1 VQATCPQCSNR
12 IVVDDAKVPD
22 RAFNVKCPKCG
33 NVLKLPGKAA
43 APPPTDS
50 TLPPTPL
57 RGAEPP
63 GASEELRAQMMAQVR
78 REMALGESKAG
89 GAGRAMVAL
98 PDRALAGTV
107 ALTLT
112 RNGYTVDTLEDWEEG
127 ARLLEQ
133 GVYSL
138 VVTARAGASQ
148 AKGESLYQRINRL
161 NPEGR
166 RRLFV
171 VLVGDEF
178 KTGDGTQAFVTL
190 ADLVINSR
198 DAATADGPLRNT
210 VAERSR
216 LWQVFLDARQRFEAS
231 AV

>member
-1 VQATCPQCSNR
+1 M
-12 IVVDDAKVPD
+12 
-22 RAFNVKCPKCG
+22 
-33 NVLKLPGKAA
+33 
-43 APPPTDS
+43 
-50 TLPPTPL
+50 
-57 RGAEPP
+57 
-63 GASEELRAQMMAQVR
+63 RAQMMAQVR
-78 REMALGESKAG
+78 REMSLGEAKAG

-107 ALTLT
+107 ASTLT
-112 RNGYTVDTLEDWEEG
+112 RNGFGVDTLEDWEEG

-133 GVYSL
+133 GVYTL
-138 VVTARAGASQ
+138 VVTQRAAAAQG
-148 AKGESLYQRINRL
+148 KGESLYQRINRL

-171 VLVGDEF
+171 ILVGDEF

-190 ADLVINSR
+190 ADLVVNSR

-210 VAERSR
+210 IAERSR

-231 AV
+231 AG

>member
-1 VQATCPQCSNR
+1 VQANCPQCSNK

-22 RAFNVKCPKCG
+22 RPFQVKCPKCG
-33 NVLKLPGKAA
+33 NVLKLAGKSAA
-43 APPPTDS
+43 APATDS
-50 TLPPTPL
+50 TLPPTPV
-57 RGAEPP
+57 P
-63 GASEELRAQMMAQVR
+63 GVEAPGGNEELRAQMMAQVR
-78 REMALGESKAG
+78 REMSLGDPRSG

-98 PDRALAGTV
+98 PDRGLAGTI
-107 ALTLT
+107 ASTLT

-133 GVYSL
+133 GVYHL
-138 VVTARAGASQ
+138 VATARAGASQ
-148 AKGESLYQRINRL
+148 GKGESLYQRISRL

-171 VLVGDEF
+171 ILVGDEF

-198 DAATADGPLRNT
+198 DAGTADAPLRNT

-216 LWQVFLDARQRFEAS
+216 LWQAFLDARHRFEAS
-231 AV
+231 AG